1 MKPPLFKKQGVKVL
15 TAQRNGI
22 NQIYTKDGRLH
33 GGGRPELGRIWALE
47 AKEPKVTLSYE

>member
-1 MKPPLFKKQGVKVL
+1 ML